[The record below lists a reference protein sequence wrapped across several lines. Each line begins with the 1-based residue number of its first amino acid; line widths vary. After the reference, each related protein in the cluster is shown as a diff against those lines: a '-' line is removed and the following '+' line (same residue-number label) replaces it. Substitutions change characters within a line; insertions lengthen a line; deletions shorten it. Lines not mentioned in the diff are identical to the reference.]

1 MMINMFFSFGKS
13 KEQAEKE
20 LEGLK
25 KAYEILNE
33 RYQKKSISLDQ
44 FRIQCDTLNQKIEK
58 LEKIIEKKSR

>member
-1 MMINMFFSFGKS
+1 MIKIFFSFGKS

>member
-1 MMINMFFSFGKS
+1 MINMFFCFGKS

-33 RYQKKSISLDQ
+33 RYQKKSITLDQ